1 MVWLNRWVAATGG
14 ISAIAGKLP
23 QITRQSVTWKVP
35 RGGVTCTYPLDGVAC
50 RQRIHDIVFLIV
62 VVVHHERELKVKF
75 LALFG
80 AGLLAL
86 TVSTVQADDKA
97 ETPAALKFKMKSIDG
112 KVVDLAKY
120 QGKVVMIVNLAS
132 Q

>member
-1 MVWLNRWVAATGG
+1 MVCGR
-14 ISAIAGKLP
+14 S
-23 QITRQSVTWKVP
+23 
-35 RGGVTCTYPLDGVAC
+35 GGVTCTSPLDGVAC
-50 RQRIHDIVFLIV
+50 RQRTYDIVFLTV
-62 VVVHHERELKVKF
+62 VVVHQEREFKVKF
-75 LALFG
+75 LALLG

>member
-23 QITRQSVTWKVP
+23 QITRQSVIWKVP

-50 RQRIHDIVFLIV
+50 RQGIHDIVFLIV